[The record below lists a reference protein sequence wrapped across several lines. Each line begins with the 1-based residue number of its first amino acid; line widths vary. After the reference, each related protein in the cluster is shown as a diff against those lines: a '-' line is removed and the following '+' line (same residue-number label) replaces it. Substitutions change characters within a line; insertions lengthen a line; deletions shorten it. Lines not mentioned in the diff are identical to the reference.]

1 MGAGSTSTAAIA
13 SSGYPGPIT
22 STESW
27 NGSAWTEIAEINTV
41 RPEGAAGTGT
51 STAAFIIGGTNPA
64 NPPGG
69 KHTLVE
75 EWDGSSWTET
85 TDINTARGY
94 MSSAG
99 SVTDSIIGGGNATP
113 PVGSYVAVTEGW
125 NGTAWTEVADMADGR
140 YGLATGTGT
149 GGTNLFAI
157 GGDSPPRTSAT
168 EEWSASDFQIKSVT
182 TS

>member
-1 MGAGSTSTAAIA
+1 MGAGSASTAAIA

-27 NGSAWTEIAEINTV
+27 NGSSWTEIVEINTV

-51 STAAFIIGGTNPA
+51 STAAFIIGGTDPS

-69 KHTLVE
+69 KQTKVE
-75 EWDGSSWTET
+75 EYDGSSWTET

-113 PVGSYVAVTEGW
+113 PVGSYVAVTESW

-149 GGTNLFAI
+149 GGSNLFAI
-157 GGDSPPRTSAT
+157 GGDSPPLTNAT
-168 EEWSASDFQIKSVT
+168 EEWSLSHTLKQVT

>member
-51 STAAFIIGGTNPA
+51 STATFIIGGTNPA

-69 KHTLVE
+69 KHSKVE
-75 EWDGSSWTET
+75 EYDGSSWTET

-140 YGLATGTGT
+140 YGLAT
-149 GGTNLFAI
+149 
-157 GGDSPPRTSAT
+157 
-168 EEWSASDFQIKSVT
+168 
-182 TS
+182 